1 MTQKK
6 KITNKTLVLTAV
18 IGSLLIMAMVTANT
32 LWVSKRS
39 NDATNEAVSAV
50 SSFYLD
56 AMADRRAKTITNLIN
71 NNFDEMGKAV
81 AFIEDEQ
88 VNSQEELRNT
98 IGKIKSLLGLS
109 RFALVDKDN
118 IVYTQYTT
126 YTGRTR
132 HAFLSEETIKGRTI
146 STVSL
151 YGSSKQLCLVI
162 PTPDLSIMGKPFKAC
177 FVQLDIKDIVDLL
190 AFDDQGR
197 THFALYSKNGGN
209 LSGTELGPVISDH
222 NLFDAIKGI
231 VSEDVWKENHESFE
245 NVAEGSMTFVS
256 GEAEETLCY
265 VPIQGTGWEVA
276 VLIRES
282 VIQDQIRDIS
292 EKNLAAS
299 RKQVIFT
306 LVSVLLLAS
315 VLLLQIRRISKDKLE
330 EEKET
335 SRTFRNMAN
344 TDSLTGVRN
353 KHAYSEN
360 EIAINQ
366 KIQAGELEKLAV
378 VVGDINGLKYV
389 NDTQGHA
396 AGDQL
401 IKDACALICEYFTHG
416 AVFRV
421 GGDEFV
427 IVLQGKG
434 YDTISEVIS
443 ELNRKVEENI
453 KDNAVVI
460 SIGYSVLNQED
471 QQLRDVFERA
481 DQMMYERKKELKSM
495 GALTSRQ

>member
-1 MTQKK
+1 MIQKK
-6 KITNKTLVLTAV
+6 KITNKTLVWRAV
-18 IGSLLIMAMVTANT
+18 IGSLLVMTLVTTNT

-39 NDATNEAVSAV
+39 NDATNKAVSAV
-50 SSFYLD
+50 SSFYLE
-56 AMADRRAKTITNLIN
+56 AMADRRSNTITNLIN
-71 NNFDEMGKAV
+71 SNFDEMEKAV
-81 AFIEDEQ
+81 AFIEDEEID
-88 VNSQEELRNT
+88 SQEELRNT
-98 IGKIKSLLGLS
+98 IGRIKTLLGLS
-109 RFALVDKDN
+109 RFALVDNEN

-132 HAFLSEETIKGRTI
+132 HPFLSEETIDGRSI

-162 PTPDLSIMGKPFKAC
+162 TTPDLFIMGKPFKAC
-177 FVQLDIKDIVDLL
+177 FVQLDIKDILDLL

-209 LSGTELGPVISDH
+209 LSGTELGPVISNQ
-222 NLFDAIKGI
+222 NLFDAIKDI
-231 VSEDVWKENHESFE
+231 VSEDVWKENRENFE
-245 NVAEGSMTFVS
+245 NEAEGSMTFIS

-265 VPIQGTGWEVA
+265 VPIQGTGWEMA

-292 EKNLAAS
+292 EKNLEAS
-299 RKQVIFT
+299 RKQVIFA

-315 VLLLQIRRISKDKLE
+315 ILLFQIRRISKDKLE

-335 SRTFRNMAN
+335 SRTFHNMAN

-360 EIAINQ
+360 EIAINH

-378 VVGDINGLKYV
+378 VVGDLNGLKHV

-401 IKDACALICEYFTHG
+401 LKDACNLICEYFTHG

-427 IVLQGKG
+427 IILQGKG
-434 YDTISEVIS
+434 YDTMSEVVS

-460 SIGYSVLNQED
+460 SIGYSVLTRED

-481 DQMMYERKKELKSM
+481 DKMMYERKKELKAM
-495 GALTSRQ
+495 GARTSRQ

>member
-1 MTQKK
+1 MEQKK
-6 KITNKTLVLTAV
+6 KITNKTLLLTAV
-18 IGSLLIMAMVTANT
+18 IGSLLIMSMVTANAV
-32 LWVSKRS
+32 WVSKQ
-39 NDATNEAVSAV
+39 NGAATDEAVSAV
-50 SSFYLD
+50 SAFYLE

-71 NNFDEMGKAV
+71 NDFDEMEKAV
-81 AFIEDEQ
+81 AFIETEQ
-88 VNSQEELRNT
+88 VNSQEELRST
-98 IGKIKSLLGLS
+98 IGKIKSLLGLN
-109 RFALVDKDN
+109 RFALVDEDN

-151 YGSSKQLCLVI
+151 YGSSKQLCLAI

-177 FVQLDIKDIVDLL
+177 FVQLDIREIVDLL

-197 THFALYSKNGGN
+197 THFALYTKNGGN
-209 LSGTELGPVISDH
+209 LSGTELGPVISNH
-222 NLFDAIKGI
+222 NLFDAIEGI
-231 VSEDVWKENHESFE
+231 VSEDVWKENHENFE
-245 NVAEGSMTFVS
+245 NEAEGSITFAS
-256 GEAEETLCY
+256 GEAEQTLCY
-265 VPIQGTGWEVA
+265 VPIQGTGWEMA
-276 VLIRES
+276 VLIRGS
-282 VIQDQIRDIS
+282 VIQDQIRVIS
-292 EKNLAAS
+292 ERNLASS
-299 RKQVIFT
+299 RKQVLFT

-315 VLLLQIRRISKDKLE
+315 VLLVQIRIISKNKLE
-330 EEKET
+330 EEKEA
-335 SRTFRNMAN
+335 SRTLRNMAN

-353 KHAYSEN
+353 RHAYSEN
-360 EIAINQ
+360 ETAINQ
-366 KIQAGELEKLAV
+366 KIQAGEIEKLAV

-396 AGDQL
+396 VGDQL
-401 IKDACALICEYFTHG
+401 IKDACAMICEYFTHG

-421 GGDEFV
+421 GGDEFA

-434 YDTISEVIS
+434 YDTMPEVLS

-453 KDNAVVI
+453 KDNGVVI
-460 SIGYSVLNQED
+460 SFGYSVLNRED

-495 GALTSRQ
+495 GAPTSRQ

>member
-32 LWVSKRS
+32 LSASKRS
-39 NDATNEAVSAV
+39 SNATSEAVSAV
-50 SSFYLD
+50 SSFYLE

-71 NNFDEMGKAV
+71 NGFDEMKKAV
-81 AFIEDEQ
+81 AFIEDEHAE
-88 VNSQEELRNT
+88 SQEELRNA

-109 RFALVDKDN
+109 RFALVDRDN
-118 IVYTQYTT
+118 VVYTQYTT

-132 HAFLSEETIKGRTI
+132 HAFLSEEAIKDRTI

-151 YGSSKQLCLVI
+151 YNASKQLCLVI

-177 FVQLDIKDIVDLL
+177 FIQLDIKDIVDLL

-197 THFALYSKNGGN
+197 TNFALYSRNGGN

-231 VSEDVWKENHESFE
+231 VPEDVWRESRANFE
-245 NVAEGSMTFVS
+245 NAAEGSMTFAY
-256 GEAEETLCY
+256 GEAEETLYY
-265 VPIQGTGWEVA
+265 VPIQGTGWEMA
-276 VLIRES
+276 VLIHES

-292 EKNLAAS
+292 EKTLAAS
-299 RKQVIFT
+299 RQQVLFT
-306 LVSVLLLAS
+306 LVSVLLLAT
-315 VLLLQIRRISKDKLE
+315 VLLVEFREISKDKLE

-353 KHAYSEN
+353 KHAYSEK
-360 EIAINQ
+360 EKAINQ
-366 KIQAGELEKLAV
+366 QIQAGEHEKLAV

-389 NDTQGHA
+389 NDTLGHA

-434 YDTISEVIS
+434 YDTMPEVIS
-443 ELNRKVEENI
+443 ALNRKVEENI
-453 KDNAVVI
+453 RDNAVVI
-460 SIGYSVLNQED
+460 SIGYSVLNRED

-481 DQMMYERKKELKSM
+481 DQMMYERKKALKSM
-495 GALTSRQ
+495 GAQTRR

>member
-1 MTQKK
+1 MTQ

-18 IGSLLIMAMVTANT
+18 IGSLLIMAMVIANT

-265 VPIQGTGWEVA
+265 VPIQGTDWEMA

>member
-1 MTQKK
+1 MTQ

-18 IGSLLIMAMVTANT
+18 IGSLLIMAMVIANT

-265 VPIQGTGWEVA
+265 VPIQGTGWEMA

-292 EKNLAAS
+292 EENLAAS

-443 ELNRKVEENI
+443 GLNRKVEENI

-471 QQLRDVFERA
+471 QQLRDVFDRA

>member
-1 MTQKK
+1 MTRKK
-6 KITNKTLVLTAV
+6 QITNKMLVLTAV
-18 IGSLLIMAMVTANT
+18 LGGLLILAMMTANT
-32 LWVSKRS
+32 IWSSKQAGA
-39 NDATNEAVSAV
+39 ATDEAVSAV
-50 SSFYLD
+50 SSFYLE
-56 AMADRRAKTITNLIN
+56 AMADRRARTITNLIN
-71 NNFDEMGKAV
+71 SNFDEMEKAV
-81 AFIEDEQ
+81 EFIENEEIA
-88 VNSQEELRNT
+88 SQEELQAV
-98 IGKIKSLLGLS
+98 IGKIKALLGLG
-109 RFALVDKDN
+109 RFALVDGDN
-118 IVYTQYTT
+118 IVYTQYTS
-126 YTGRTR
+126 YTGRSR
-132 HAFLSEETIKGRTI
+132 HAFLAEDIIKSRTI
-146 STVSL
+146 STVSV

-162 PTPDLSIMGKPFKAC
+162 PTPGLSLMGKPFKAC
-177 FVQLDIKDIVDLL
+177 FVQLYIKEIVDLL

-197 THFALYSKNGGN
+197 THFALYSQNGGN
-209 LSGTELGPVISDH
+209 LSGTELGPVIKDR
-222 NLFDAIKGI
+222 NLFDALNGI
-231 VSEDVWKENHESFE
+231 VSEDILRENRENFE
-245 NVAEGSMTFVS
+245 NGAAGSLSFSS

-265 VPIQGTGWEVA
+265 VPIQETGWEIA

-292 EKNLAAS
+292 ERHLAS
-299 RKQVIFT
+299 SQNQVLFT
-306 LVSVLLLAS
+306 LISVLLLAV
-315 VLLLQIRRISKDKLE
+315 VLLLQLRKFSRDKLE

-401 IKDACALICEYFTHG
+401 IKDACALICDYFTHG